1 MIFDENFPSNKISSL
16 VRDVGY
22 IFQNP
27 DHQLFMQSV
36 WDEAILTSKNLG
48 IFTGDQKIRANEFF
62 ECLSLGE
69 KRNDHPQRLSYGEK
83 RRLNLLAVLLH
94 QPRLLLIDEF
104 LIGQDMANAHAW
116 MRFFRDYTR
125 QGNTILLVNH
135 HTELTRQYCD
145 RMIFLSEGKILINQP
160 VKTAFDQLS
169 VLNFSSYLP
178 QGRKAYIYE

>member
-1 MIFDENFPSNKISSL
+1 
-16 VRDVGY
+16 
-22 IFQNP
+22 
-27 DHQLFMQSV
+27 
-36 WDEAILTSKNLG
+36 
-48 IFTGDQKIRANEFF
+48 
-62 ECLSLGE
+62 
-69 KRNDHPQRLSYGEK
+69 
-83 RRLNLLAVLLH
+83 
-94 QPRLLLIDEF
+94 
-104 LIGQDMANAHAW
+104 MANAHAW